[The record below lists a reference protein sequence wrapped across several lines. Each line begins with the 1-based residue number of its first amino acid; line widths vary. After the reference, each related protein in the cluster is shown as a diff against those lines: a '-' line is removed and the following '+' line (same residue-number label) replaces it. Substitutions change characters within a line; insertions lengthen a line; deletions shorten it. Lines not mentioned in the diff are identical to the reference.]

1 MRLTPWAMA
10 YSSSRLVPSTFT
22 SCRTSGSP
30 RKWRTKAWWTTASGR
45 SVRNTSSNLRLR
57 MSTTCMRTS
66 AGWPSHGVRSTPMIR
81 QRAPA
86 MRRAMSRP
94 WPPAIP
100 VISTVSIGSAT
111 ALGGSN
117 AGATRADAAASAK
130 WKSCSGPSTG
140 ARAIGGGILILP
152 SGGRNTRGPGGD
164 GAAAPFGVVADRRGH
179 ELPRPALQQPR
190 PRRADLQH
198 HHEVGPD
205 HGPGRALELDLQA
218 RPAAAGQR
226 RRSPDRGDED
236 LVCERPRQDERQSA
250 VHRGERHGRPVQ
262 RPAEDPA
269 AGNLPALTSAALALL
284 PVCETGQAFMQ
295 PRHAGA
301 PCRPGGAHARRRSA
315 CGGEGTEPSRACAVA
330 SVLKARYF
338 AAHCEAR
345 RSRERRERAAA
356 TPARRVRHGD
366 WTGPRQIHTTD
377 TGSVVLR
384 EGRIVKRSNRAQGL
398 RTACLGLVALIVL
411 GASAAGAAGDPDFGA
426 VRWVALDCAP
436 GGDPAGDESPSSA
449 DLVGD
454 PSHPATYYAY
464 DATYLYFRYRLDSD
478 PTSKGGFVENIWSA
492 LMQVPSGNP

>member
-1 MRLTPWAMA
+1 MRRMRASICRWRSKIVSGRTSVAVRVSAPTACVTVSVADTREDVLEAEERLEARRPLEAPAVDGAGVFQEIHRARRGVVEPEAEEPAEDRPGDRLGDGHGRAAGLADRDLQRHRARAGDVEDAVRARPRMRLTAWAMA

-152 SGGRNTRGPGGD
+152 SEGRNTRGPGGD

-179 ELPRPALQQPR
+179 ELPRLALQQPR

-198 HHEVGPD
+198 
-205 HGPGRALELDLQA
+205 
-218 RPAAAGQR
+218 
-226 RRSPDRGDED
+226 
-236 LVCERPRQDERQSA
+236 
-250 VHRGERHGRPVQ
+250 
-262 RPAEDPA
+262 
-269 AGNLPALTSAALALL
+269 
-284 PVCETGQAFMQ
+284 
-295 PRHAGA
+295 
-301 PCRPGGAHARRRSA
+301 
-315 CGGEGTEPSRACAVA
+315 
-330 SVLKARYF
+330 
-338 AAHCEAR
+338 
-345 RSRERRERAAA
+345 
-356 TPARRVRHGD
+356 
-366 WTGPRQIHTTD
+366 
-377 TGSVVLR
+377 
-384 EGRIVKRSNRAQGL
+384 
-398 RTACLGLVALIVL
+398 
-411 GASAAGAAGDPDFGA
+411 
-426 VRWVALDCAP
+426 
-436 GGDPAGDESPSSA
+436 
-449 DLVGD
+449 
-454 PSHPATYYAY
+454 
-464 DATYLYFRYRLDSD
+464 
-478 PTSKGGFVENIWSA
+478 
-492 LMQVPSGNP
+492 